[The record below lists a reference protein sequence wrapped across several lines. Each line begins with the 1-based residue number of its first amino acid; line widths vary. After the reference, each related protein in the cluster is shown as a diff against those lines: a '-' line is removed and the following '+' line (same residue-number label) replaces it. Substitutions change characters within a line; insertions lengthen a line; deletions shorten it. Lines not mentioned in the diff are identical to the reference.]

1 VQIIQMCE
9 AIFFPEYSDAYNERE
24 KVRE

>member
-1 VQIIQMCE
+1 VQVIQMCE